1 MTLLLLV
8 AATYIAT
15 NIDNLLL
22 LVAWL
27 LAQRGSPWRIAV
39 GFSLAA
45 IAVLAASWA
54 LALSASVIPVEYVGY
69 LGVVP
74 MLLGLKLLF
83 DLIRDRSSDSTGL
96 AGPTVSSAT
105 IAVTLFANSVDT
117 MLVFAP
123 LLADSSDTA
132 DFRIITAYLF
142 VAAAW
147 FVLAQVFSRHARRL
161 QSIVTIGQWIAP
173 LVMIVVGFYI
183 LNNTATDVLAGS

>member
-27 LAQRGSPWRIAV
+27 LAHRGSPWRIAV

-45 IAVLAASWA
+45 IAVLAASWG
-54 LALSASVIPVEYVGY
+54 LALSANFIPVEYVGY
-69 LGVVP
+69 LGIVP
-74 MLLGLKLLF
+74 MLLGLKILIDLL
-83 DLIRDRSSDSTGL
+83 RHRSSGSSGPAGSTMS
-96 AGPTVSSAT
+96 PAT
-105 IAVTLFANSVDT
+105 IAVSLFANSVDT

-123 LLADSSDTA
+123 LLADSSDAA
-132 DFRIITAYLF
+132 DFRIVTAYLL

-147 FVLAQVFSRHARRL
+147 FGVAYFFSRHARRL
-161 QSIVTIGQWIAP
+161 RAVVATGQWIAP
-173 LVMIVVGFYI
+173 LVMIAVGFYI

>member
-1 MTLLLLV
+1 MTFLLLV

-54 LALSASVIPVEYVGY
+54 LALSANIIPVEYVGY
-69 LGVVP
+69 LGIVP
-74 MLLGLKLLF
+74 MLLGLKLLI
-83 DLIRDRSSDSTGL
+83 DLVRDRSNGSTGP
-96 AGPTVSSAT
+96 AGSTMSPTT
-105 IAVTLFANSVDT
+105 IAVSLFANSVDT

-123 LLADSSDTA
+123 LLADSSDAA
-132 DFRIITAYLF
+132 DYRIIAAYLL

-147 FVLAQVFSRHARRL
+147 FAIAHFFSRHARRL
-161 QSIVTIGQWIAP
+161 RAVVAVAQWIAP
-173 LVMIVVGFYI
+173 LVMIAVGFYI